1 MKSILNN
8 YNNNYSNYYWLDQ
21 YAHKTTNTYTAVP
34 SITTPSTGT
43 VTYTYEPSTVTYT
56 YEPIAAYDPWY
67 KPTVDIGDLLKDIN
81 SGKIAADDTAVPI
94 TKYEVLVGDVVLT
107 NMGLLYVS
115 YINIQ
120 THEFSG
126 IHTSGRCYV
135 CGYEVIQDVV
145 KNIYAE
151 EDISANS
158 IKFTIELA
166 SEIISGDYICI

>member
-1 MKSILNN
+1 MNTILDN
-8 YNNNYSNYYWLDQ
+8 YNNNYWPEQ
-21 YAHKTTNTYTAVP
+21 YAHKTTNVYTSP
-34 SITTPSTGT
+34 SITTPST
-43 VTYTYEPSTVTYT
+43 STVTYT
-56 YEPIAAYDPWY
+56 YEPVTYTYEPTTWY
-67 KPTVDIGDLLKDIN
+67 KPTMDICDWLKDVN
-81 SGKIAADDTAVPI
+81 SSKITADDSAVSV
-94 TKYEVLVGDVVLT
+94 TKYEVSVGDVVLT

-120 THEFSG
+120 TCEFSG

-135 CGYEVIQDVV
+135 CDYGVIQDVV

-166 SEIISGDYICI
+166 SEIISGDYVCI

>member
-1 MKSILNN
+1 MKSVLDNWNN
-8 YNNNYSNYYWLDQ
+8 HYWPEQ
-21 YAHKTTNTYTAVP
+21 YAQKTTNVYTTP

-56 YEPIAAYDPWY
+56 YEPVAAYDSWY
-67 KPTVDIGDLLKDIN
+67 KPTVDICDLLKD
-81 SGKIAADDTAVPI
+81 SGKIAADDTAVPV
-94 TKYEVLVGDVVLT
+94 TKYEVSVGDVVLT

-120 THEFSG
+120 TCEFSG

-135 CGYEVIQDVV
+135 CDYGVIQDVV

-166 SEIISGDYICI
+166 SEIISGDYVCI